1 MGGKNKSSQLNSNN
15 INTSFNIEQ
24 FWKLE
29 SYGTV
34 RKNDPV
40 LLTKDEK
47 RAVSILEK
55 TIVLKDGHYEV
66 GLLWKNDRP
75 SLPYNRQ
82 LAVQRFNNLEK
93 KLYRNP
99 KLAQKYRDTINEY
112 INRGYTR
119 KLTPDES
126 KKQSDITNY
135 IPNYCVI
142 HPNKTR

>member
-29 SYGTV
+29 SYRTV

-47 RAVSILEK
+47 KAVSILEK
-55 TIVLKDGHYEV
+55 TIVLKDGHYEI

-75 SLPYNRQ
+75 SLPYNR
-82 LAVQRFNNLEK
+82 
-93 KLYRNP
+93 
-99 KLAQKYRDTINEY
+99 
-112 INRGYTR
+112 
-119 KLTPDES
+119 
-126 KKQSDITNY
+126 
-135 IPNYCVI
+135 
-142 HPNKTR
+142 